1 MFKKQRRPM
10 GEFGAEAGRCML
22 FFAISVSLRM
32 EVGRF
37 PLAQTK
43 NRTIQNH
50 CAANDSWR

>member
-1 MFKKQRRPM
+1 MFKKQL

-22 FFAISVSLRM
+22 FFAINVPLRM

-50 CAANDSWR
+50 CAANGSLR